1 MKHLFFSFILFIS
14 FLSPSLKADKGDFL
28 LGGQIGGL
36 MFDSEYNH
44 DYSLGFS
51 SSANAEI
58 LLTRQFSI
66 CSDLNYNYFSFSRYI
81 NAEETMQSIG
91 LNIGAK
97 YYFKNPTK
105 NTSFYC
111 GLSIGPVYKFDDY
124 PKDQYDYNKNVSG
137 SSATLIQLKPV
148 IGFSTSITKKT
159 ITQLEIS
166 YTPHFMIDNDYV
178 YYKDDDLVSIYTYFQ
193 LRLGFFFNLE

>member
-14 FLSPSLKADKGDFL
+14 FLSSSLRADKGDFL
-28 LGGQIGGL
+28 LGAQIGGM

-44 DYSLGFS
+44 NYSLGFS

-66 CSDLNYNYFSFSRYI
+66 CSDLNYNYFSFTRYI
-81 NAEETMQSIG
+81 DAVETMQSIG
-91 LNIGAK
+91 LNIGVK
-97 YYFKNPTK
+97 YYFHNPTK
-105 NTSFYC
+105 STSFYC
-111 GLSIGPVYKFDDY
+111 GLSLGPVHKFDSY
-124 PKDQYDYNKNVSG
+124 PKDLIDYNKNVSS
-137 SSATLIQLKPV
+137 SSASLIQLKPFV
-148 IGFSTSITKKT
+148 GTSIRVAKKVLA
-159 ITQLEIS
+159 QLEAS

-193 LRLGFFFNLE
+193 FRFGLLFNLE